1 MPKHD
6 LEQRYADLLEKSE
19 DVQLVELIAK
29 LDSAYHTPVPMPNL
43 HQFSPPAQR
52 PFLLKIT
59 SPGELRHGIR
69 PRRKA
74 PARLL
79 LAAAAVLAVLLLAAA
94 SLPLWLQAI
103 SGVAQG
109 QADLPLSAYQ
119 NLHQSKAL
127 PGTGITITL
136 EKGYADANRVL
147 LIYTYTLP
155 QQYGADPLSVSGTM
169 TADPHLVLPDITAG
183 TIWNTASSASGDSK
197 TASVL
202 SYDASSITGNPG
214 TLNIHLTLTHFFV
227 EVSPPA
233 GGGSVQD
240 PTFSGTLTFDV
251 ALPFHPGK
259 VLQPHQTM
267 TAGGQAITLE
277 RVVITPSETVL
288 SFSGIQRLDHLS
300 VAQMMSG
307 KLQVDEHTINLSFRG
322 TDCHPKVDTIHG
334 CLVVAEIQ
342 RDNFAETGPWS
353 ITLMQNLSWTFHFNV
368 P

>member
-6 LEQRYADLLEKSE
+6 LEQRYADLLGKQK
-19 DVQLVELIAK
+19 DAQLVALIAK
-29 LDSAYHTPVPMPNL
+29 LDTVYHTPVPMSSP
-43 HQFSPPAQR
+43 HQFSASAQR
-52 PFLLKIT
+52 PFLLKT
-59 SPGELRHGIR
+59 ASPGEIRRGIHPRH
-69 PRRKA
+69 KA
-74 PARLL
+74 PARLF

-103 SGVAQG
+103 TGVAQG

-119 NLHQSKAL
+119 NLHQSKTL

-155 QQYGADPLSVSGTM
+155 QKYSADPLSVSGVM

-183 TIWNTASSASGDSK
+183 TIWNTASSASGNSK

-214 TLNIHLTLTHFFV
+214 TLNVHLTLTHFLV

-240 PTFSGTLTFDV
+240 PSFSGTLMFDV

-288 SFSGIQRLDHLS
+288 YFSGIQRLDHLR
-300 VAQMMSG
+300 VTQMTSG
-307 KLQVDEHTINLSFRG
+307 KLQVDEHTVNLNFRG
-322 TDCHPKVDTIHG
+322 TDCHPKVDPTHG

-342 RDNFAETGPWS
+342 RDNFATTGPWS
-353 ITLMQNLSWTFHFNV
+353 ITLIQNLSWTFHFNV